1 MSGEEQIINF
11 KNNYIAPRRT
21 YNQRF
26 GEMNMKMNKLDKGV
40 LKLWYIKAAI
50 VAFAIVTALVFIL
63 AVLTAAE
70 APRNVYFAVS
80 LGAGIPLV
88 LLLGVVL
95 IMPALRY
102 KMYEWG
108 YDDKR
113 IVVKQG
119 VIFRQRVVIPVC
131 QIQDLHRIQGPIM
144 MMLKLS
150 GVTISTAG
158 SNFDISTL
166 TTYEADN
173 LIDALEQS
181 LEARVEELK
190 NEEI

>member
-1 MSGEEQIINF
+1 
-11 KNNYIAPRRT
+11 
-21 YNQRF
+21 
-26 GEMNMKMNKLDKGV
+26 MKMNKLDKSV
-40 LKLWYIKAAI
+40 LKLWYIRSAIAAL
-50 VAFAIVTALVFIL
+50 ALVGVMVSVLIIL
-63 AVLTAAE
+63 IATEVAS
-70 APRNVYFAVS
+70 NVMLAVS
-80 LGAGIPLV
+80 LSVGIPVILI
-88 LLLGVVL
+88 LCITL
-95 IMPALRY
+95 IMPVLRY
-102 KMYEWG
+102 RMYAWG

-144 MMLKLS
+144 MILKLS

-166 TTYEADN
+166 TTDEADR
-173 LIDALEQS
+173 LIDALEQN
-181 LEARVEELK
+181 LETRVEELK

>member
-1 MSGEEQIINF
+1 MEL
-11 KNNYIAPRRT
+11 KR
-21 YNQRF
+21 
-26 GEMNMKMNKLDKGV
+26 LDKSV
-40 LKLWYIKAAI
+40 LKLWYIRAAI
-50 VAFAIVTALVFIL
+50 PALLLVGVFVGL
-63 AVLTAAE
+63 VAVLNFVE
-70 APRNVYFAVS
+70 VSGDVRLVVLMAV
-80 LGAGIPLV
+80 GIPV
-88 LLLGVVL
+88 ALLLGIIL

-113 IVVKQG
+113 IIVKQG

-131 QIQDLHRIQGPIM
+131 QIQDLHRTQGPLM

-166 TTYEADN
+166 TTDEADRMIDELEGN
-173 LIDALEQS
+173 LEL
-181 LEARVEELK
+181 RVEELK

>member
-1 MSGEEQIINF
+1 M
-11 KNNYIAPRRT
+11 
-21 YNQRF
+21 
-26 GEMNMKMNKLDKGV
+26 EMKKLDKSV
-40 LKLWYIKAAI
+40 LKLWYIRAAF
-50 VAFAIVTALVFIL
+50 VALFLVGVAVGVLAVLILTNAESGAFLAASLGVGIPAFFIL
-63 AVLTAAE
+63 AL
-70 APRNVYFAVS
+70 
-80 LGAGIPLV
+80 
-88 LLLGVVL
+88 VL

-102 KMYEWG
+102 KMYSWG

-119 VIFRQRVVIPVC
+119 VIFRERVVIPIC
-131 QIQDLHRIQGPIM
+131 QIQDLHRTQGPIM
-144 MMLKLS
+144 MLLKLS

-166 TTYEADN
+166 TTEEADR
-173 LIDALEQS
+173 LIDALEEN

>member
-1 MSGEEQIINF
+1 
-11 KNNYIAPRRT
+11 
-21 YNQRF
+21 
-26 GEMNMKMNKLDKGV
+26 MKMNKLDKSV
-40 LKLWYIKAAI
+40 LKLWYIR
-50 VAFAIVTALVFIL
+50 AFIGALALIGIL
-63 AVLTAAE
+63 VSISVILISTGAE
-70 APRNVYFAVS
+70 SNVI
-80 LGAGIPLV
+80 AGV
-88 LLLGVVL
+88 LLGVGIPVFLLLCL
-95 IMPALRY
+95 ILILPALRY
-102 KMYEWG
+102 KMYAWG

-131 QIQDLHRIQGPIM
+131 QIQDLHRTQGPIM

-166 TTYEADN
+166 TTEEADR
-173 LIDALEQS
+173 LIDDLERN

-190 NEEI
+190 DEEI

>member
-1 MSGEEQIINF
+1 
-11 KNNYIAPRRT
+11 
-21 YNQRF
+21 
-26 GEMNMKMNKLDKGV
+26 MKMNRLDKSV
-40 LKLWYIKAAI
+40 LKLWYIRASIGALAMMGAMGFVL
-50 VAFAIVTALVFIL
+50 VALL
-63 AVLTAAE
+63 AAE
-70 APRNVYFAVS
+70 APNNVTLAVA
-80 LGAGIPLV
+80 LGVGIPV
-88 LLLGVVL
+88 ALLLCITL
-95 IMPALRY
+95 ILPALRY
-102 KMYEWG
+102 KMYAWG

-113 IVVKQG
+113 IIVKQG

-131 QIQDLHRIQGPIM
+131 QIQDLHRTQGPIM

-166 TTYEADN
+166 TTNEADL

>member
-1 MSGEEQIINF
+1 MEL
-11 KNNYIAPRRT
+11 K
-21 YNQRF
+21 
-26 GEMNMKMNKLDKGV
+26 KLDKSV
-40 LKLWYIKAAI
+40 LKLWYIRAFI
-50 VAFAIVTALVFIL
+50 VSLALVGVFTSTTVILNVTGASNDVTL
-63 AVLTAAE
+63 AVL
-70 APRNVYFAVS
+70 
-80 LGAGIPLV
+80 LGVGIPVV
-88 LLLGVVL
+88 LLLGLTL

-102 KMYEWG
+102 KMYAWG

-131 QIQDLHRIQGPIM
+131 QIQDMHRTQGPLM

-166 TTYEADN
+166 TTAEADCMIDELEDN
-173 LIDALEQS
+173 LDI
-181 LEARVEELK
+181 RIEELK

>member
-1 MSGEEQIINF
+1 
-11 KNNYIAPRRT
+11 
-21 YNQRF
+21 
-26 GEMNMKMNKLDKGV
+26 MKMNKLDKSV
-40 LKLWYIKAAI
+40 LKLWYVRASIGALALIGII
-50 VAFAIVTALVFIL
+50 VSVLVILFATGASGNVTL
-63 AVLTAAE
+63 AVS
-70 APRNVYFAVS
+70 FS
-80 LGAGIPLV
+80 AGIPVL
-88 LLLGVVL
+88 LLLGVIL

-108 YDDKR
+108 YDEKR
-113 IVVKQG
+113 IIVKQG

-131 QIQDLHRIQGPIM
+131 QIQDLHRTQGPIM

-166 TTYEADN
+166 TTAEADS
-173 LIDALEQS
+173 LIDALEQH
-181 LEARVEELK
+181 LETRVEELK

>member
-1 MSGEEQIINF
+1 
-11 KNNYIAPRRT
+11 
-21 YNQRF
+21 
-26 GEMNMKMNKLDKGV
+26 MKMNMLDKSV
-40 LKLWYIKAAI
+40 LKLWYIRAAI
-50 VAFAIVTALVFIL
+50 GALALVGVMVGALVVLL
-63 AVLTAAE
+63 ATEAAGSVVLT
-70 APRNVYFAVS
+70 VS
-80 LGAGIPLV
+80 FSVGVPVA
-88 LLLGVVL
+88 LLLCVTL

-102 KMYEWG
+102 KMYAWG

-166 TTYEADN
+166 TTEEADR
-173 LIDALEQS
+173 LIDALEQH